1 MKLLFQGGRLFDP
14 SQSIDFIGDILIE
27 NGLIS
32 AIADHIDADDQTE
45 VVSAVGEVITPG
57 FIDMHV
63 HLREPGLEYKEDI
76 VSGSRAAA
84 AGGLT
89 AVCCMPN
96 TSPVCDNRS
105 IVEFI
110 QSRAKEAAGARV
122 WPIAAATKGSLGNE
136 ITEMAELTRAGA
148 VAFSDDGKPIEH
160 AEVMRNALEY
170 SSMYGVPIISH
181 LEETG
186 LTEGRVMHHGSVST
200 KLGLRG
206 IPSAAEEVM
215 AYRDIQLAELVGGH
229 IHLCHLSS
237 KNTVELLRQAKAR
250 NIRATG
256 EVTVHHLLLTDS
268 IVDEML
274 YDTNTKVNPPL
285 RDESD
290 RQALIQGLNDGT
302 IDAIITDHAPHHID
316 DKRVEFDVAAFGI
329 SGLEVLVPLLL
340 DRLVRP
346 GVVSLARVVEALT
359 SGPARV
365 LGKPIPCL
373 KAGEPAHLTFL
384 DLDRTEV
391 VDPQHFLSKGKNMPY
406 AGWKLIGWPVRT
418 VVEGRIVYSR

>member
-1 MKLLFQGGRLFDP
+1 MKLLFCGGRLVDP
-14 SQSIDFIGDILIE
+14 SQGMDVTGDILIE
-27 NGLIS
+27 NGLIV
-32 AIADHIDADDQTE
+32 AIGADLLADDQTE
-45 VVSAVGEVITPG
+45 VISASGEVITPG

-110 QSRAKEAAGARV
+110 QARAKEAGAARV
-122 WPIAAATKGSLGNE
+122 WPIAAATKGSAGNE
-136 ITEMAELTRAGA
+136 ITEMAELSRAGA
-148 VAFSDDGKPIEH
+148 VAFSDDGKPITH

-181 LEETG
+181 LEELE

-229 IHLCHLSS
+229 VHLCHLSS

-256 EVTVHHLLLTDS
+256 EVTVHHLVLTDR
-268 IVDEML
+268 IVDDMS
-274 YDTNTKVNPPL
+274 YNTNTKVNPPL

-290 RQALIQGLNDGT
+290 RLALIQGLNDGT
-302 IDAIITDHAPHHID
+302 IDAIITDHAPHHMD
-316 DKRVEFDVAAFGI
+316 DKRVEYDVAAFGI

-340 DRLVRP
+340 DRLVRT
-346 GVVSLARVVEALT
+346 GVVSLARMVEALT
-359 SGPARV
+359 AGPARV

-373 KAGEPAHLTFL
+373 KVGEPAHLTFL

-391 VDPQHFLSKGKNMPY
+391 VDPKRFLSKGKNMPY
-406 AGWKLIGWPVRT
+406 AGWELTGWPVRT
-418 VVEGRIVYSR
+418 VVDGCIVYSR